1 MNALEALSEFRT
13 KIKENICNVV
23 VDIYK
28 QQNNNELPNWE
39 EDEEIVVDDSKLPTK
54 HILLEIYC
62 QSGEDVFEKQVINE
76 YIVTL
81 DNNLFFRCGED
92 EIENEIHWNDVNTD
106 DLVSILYMLNEHNKN
121 NFL

>member
-1 MNALEALSEFRT
+1 MNALEVLSEFRT

-39 EDEEIVVDDSKLPTK
+39 EDEEFVVNDSKLPTK
-54 HILLEIYC
+54 RILIEFYC
-62 QSGEDVFEKQVINE
+62 QSGENVFEKQVINK

-92 EIENEIHWNDVNTD
+92 EIADEIHWNDINTD
-106 DLVSILYMLNEHNKN
+106 DLVSILYMLNEHNKK
-121 NFL
+121 